1 MLVSRISRRVLAEHH
16 IALTKAFNYGHDGKP
31 TPLHVGIIHTGLNVK
46 RSIERCSGI
55 LRSRPCDID
64 HDFLPEQSTA
74 EWSDVIIDGH
84 LDTTFA
90 YIREH
95 LEYIVFE
102 LLKNIKSPEDLLS
115 FSHIRNATRLEDE
128 RLGVLRTISTSSRGI
143 KATVDEQVDNW
154 QHEAE
159 VQQSSST
166 PEQHAGANAH
176 PRIGIGLPM
185 SNIFATYFGGSLELV
200 SMDGYGTDVY
210 LRLPRLGTN
219 LEGIEV

>member
-1 MLVSRISRRVLAEHH
+1 MSSQYLHSPTRYHTTYRVTSATIIPNLSLGLSLSSPFLAPDRLDSFMRRMLVSRISRRVLAEHH

-95 LEYIVFE
+95 LE
-102 LLKNIKSPEDLLS
+102 
-115 FSHIRNATRLEDE
+115 
-128 RLGVLRTISTSSRGI
+128 
-143 KATVDEQVDNW
+143 
-154 QHEAE
+154 
-159 VQQSSST
+159 
-166 PEQHAGANAH
+166 
-176 PRIGIGLPM
+176 
-185 SNIFATYFGGSLELV
+185 
-200 SMDGYGTDVY
+200 
-210 LRLPRLGTN
+210 
-219 LEGIEV
+219 